1 MRFPV
6 FSSCLQPP
14 NWTNFRTKILVQKR
28 FFSKWFFR
36 HGLYAAK
43 RCVFNGFKPLI
54 RLEIRHGTLL
64 VYKFFLQTVRKIVHE
79 RKKPLRAVCGPPVAV
94 RAGRM
99 PGYPAARRSRCRRT
113 GRTVGPPGPS
123 EAGRMPGYPAGR
135 RSRCGP
141 SVALLWPSEPGGCRD
156 TRRRGGAAVGAQ
168 GAP

>member
-79 RKKPLRAVCGPPVAV
+79 RKKPLRAVCGPP
-94 RAGRM
+94 
-99 PGYPAARRSRCRRT
+99 
-113 GRTVGPPGPS
+113 GPS

-135 RSRCGP
+135 RSRCQRPGRTVGP
-141 SVALLWPSEPGGCRD
+141 PGPVAIGKSCPFSLFLG
-156 TRRRGGAAVGAQ
+156 RGSCTFARGEKILHEWGHAVLRHSAETF
-168 GAP
+168 